1 MVLVVARSS
10 VQNKGGDIVRRPSR
24 WWALAAIVAGAVA
37 VLGLAG
43 CGSSSSSSADTSSSS
58 KAEIT
63 LRLGYVTAPE
73 HPYGVAVNQFIK
85 DVSTASN
92 GAIAIEGLA
101 NYQGGDVPLL
111 QDVKGGAVEM
121 ATVSSAV
128 WGTQGVTCFDALQ
141 ALGLITRY
149 DLEKEVIDGP
159 IGKSMLGC
167 TSAAG
172 VHGLAIHEGGLRKP
186 LGAKVALTS
195 PSVFKGKK
203 IRTPASSV
211 LQTGMKALGADPVSI
226 ANLPE
231 VYPALRDGTVD
242 GMEANLGLVQT
253 LKLYEVAKYMTAN
266 VNLWPFPTVLVMN
279 QAKWDALTADQQK
292 IITAAAAKVPSFSIG
307 IFTAPS
313 TLPATLC
320 SEGLKFAIASDS
332 DLSAFASVSKTVIAD
347 LSKNAQTKSYIDQ
360 IQALKNALPAPPAPA
375 PLPKGCTVTS

>member
-1 MVLVVARSS
+1 M
-10 VQNKGGDIVRRPSR
+10 RRPSR

-43 CGSSSSSSADTSSSS
+43 CGSDSSTSAADTSSSS

-85 DVSTASN
+85 DVSTASG

-292 IITAAAAKVPSFSIG
+292 IITDAAAKVPDFSIG

-360 IQALKNALPAPPAPA
+360 IQALKDALPAPPAPA
-375 PLPKGCTVTS
+375 PLPEGCAVTS